1 MAKEKPTAAPVEHD
15 RLDQC
20 FNELRDEVRVL
31 RDAIDELRS
40 ELQWI
45 ANNPEPA
52 GESSKGTFIVKQMAA
67 DPCAK
72 DWAKRLVV
80 ERGEA
85 ASNFFNAPG
94 PVVAEALKDATP
106 PEDGPP
112 AVKPFEDSRRQPRL
126 F

>member
-1 MAKEKPTAAPVEHD
+1 MPKAKPTEAPVEHD

-85 ASNFFNAPG
+85 AAISFNEPG
-94 PVVAEALKDATP
+94 PVVAEELEDP
-106 PEDGPP
+106 IQPEDGRP
-112 AVKPFEDSRRQPRL
+112 AVKPFEDARVQPRL

>member
-1 MAKEKPTAAPVEHD
+1 MSKAKPLEAPVEHD
-15 RLDQC
+15 RLGEC
-20 FNELRDEVRVL
+20 INELRDEVRVL

-52 GESSKGTFIVKQMAA
+52 GESSNGTFIVKQMAA

-85 ASNFFNAPG
+85 VVASFNASD
-94 PVVAEALKDATP
+94 PVVVEHLKDATQ
-106 PEDGPP
+106 PEDGTPV
-112 AVKPFEDSRRQPRL
+112 VKPFGDAREQSRL